1 MVGLASL
8 GLLTACVSADRQMD
22 GSPEPG
28 RQGGADEILR
38 WPGLPISYCLDLTQ
52 GGYADDAAFERL
64 VEKAFVAWGIPAQLR
79 GPCESETR
87 EADGR
92 NEIGWGAPPVPPAN
106 GPGVYEAGYTRIRY
120 RDCTRNCR
128 GADSEVI
135 EADIIIDR
143 NAPRNFRNERCL
155 YSVLLHEIGH
165 LLGLPHLPAP
175 AVMAAVTTSCP
186 QSLTNA
192 DKRALEDRYG
202 PDAPQH

>member
-1 MVGLASL
+1 MVGPA
-8 GLLTACVSADRQMD
+8 LLVLVMAC
-22 GSPEPG
+22 GSIRRAQESQDSG
-28 RQGGADEILR
+28 VQGGADEVLR
-38 WPGLPISYCLDLTQ
+38 WQTLPISYCLDLAAD
-52 GGYADDAAFERL
+52 GYAGDDSFTTLVERAFE
-64 VEKAFVAWGIPAQLR
+64 AWGVSSQMKGR
-79 GPCESETR
+79 CDGETR

-120 RDCTRNCR
+120 RSCTKNCH

-186 QSLTNA
+186 QALS
-192 DKRALEDRYG
+192 DSDRRALQDRYG
-202 PDAPQH
+202 ADAPAH